1 MYIRIVEITAPTKLQ
16 LNIFLDYLKVTHF
29 PKNLEQGQMNAKVF
43 KVNEV
48 SAFVIAEFEDKKSAD
63 KIKMM
68 NNSEINE
75 LKTMG
80 LVKMVGRDYIM
91 QEGDIA
97 YFIKGQ

>member
-48 SAFVIAEFEDKKSAD
+48 SAFVIAEFEAFAKTT
-63 KIKMM
+63 
-68 NNSEINE
+68 
-75 LKTMG
+75 LK
-80 LVKMVGRDYIM
+80 VRSF
-91 QEGDIA
+91 EGPLEYLLD
-97 YFIKGQ
+97 